1 MHVQTELEG
10 SILQCFTRS
19 KLEKSEI
26 STEEKTL
33 LIPAP
38 TFWTGFSTAI
48 VYKITKNASSFL
60 RKISF
65 RVTIYLVDILI
76 LNYMIQELKW
86 AKTQW
91 TCPKITI
98 SGNKCRFKLSKL
110 VKTFSG
116 VIIQLCWNWTRW
128 QVSSQPLYRQ
138 WNPEKCNQNPFNITR
153 LWLLVNTEPSVGNEI
168 KCRVKDW
175 LMETWWIKNL
185 KFWDD
190 QNLALRE
197 KYPYSEFLRS
207 VFSCIRTEYGD
218 LPSKSP
224 CSVRM
229 RENVDL
235 EKLQIRTL
243 FTHCNPQILF

>member
-98 SGNKCRFKLSKL
+98 SRNKCRFKLSKL
-110 VKTFSG
+110 VVKTCQNLFRSYYTTLLELNKMTG
-116 VIIQLCWNWTRW
+116 FLSTIIQAMEPGKMQPKSLQHHQIVTPSKYWT
-128 QVSSQPLYRQ
+128 VSRQ
-138 WNPEKCNQNPFNITR
+138 WN
-153 LWLLVNTEPSVGNEI
+153 
-168 KCRVKDW
+168 
-175 LMETWWIKNL
+175 
-185 KFWDD
+185 
-190 QNLALRE
+190 
-197 KYPYSEFLRS
+197 
-207 VFSCIRTEYGD
+207 
-218 LPSKSP
+218 
-224 CSVRM
+224 
-229 RENVDL
+229 
-235 EKLQIRTL
+235 
-243 FTHCNPQILF
+243 